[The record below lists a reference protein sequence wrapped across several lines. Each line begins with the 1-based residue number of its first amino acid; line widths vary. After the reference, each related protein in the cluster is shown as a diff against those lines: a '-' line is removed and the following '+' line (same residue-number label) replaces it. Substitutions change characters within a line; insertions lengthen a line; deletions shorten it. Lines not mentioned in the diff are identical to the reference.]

1 MFDRFLPSTGIFL
14 ACVLCSGTVSAAEIR
29 TDPASHGVAVGA
41 VLEGAIQAGDFE
53 KFKNFI
59 LNDGNVFQI
68 YLASPGGDLAEAMKI
83 GLLVRVLN
91 LSTVV
96 PGKPLTNQAFELA
109 AAEHGL
115 ANPKADYQ
123 CASACFFIFV
133 AAVHRSHDDHGPA
146 LLGIHRP
153 SLTADTLKRLSAD
166 QAITANGQSR
176 TMVENYLKAMG
187 IPAKYAEMMY
197 SDPGHRIRWIRN
209 DEFEA
214 DLDGFIP
221 QLRDWAGA
229 RCDRRSDSEKN
240 DRQTS
245 KSKPVIQQPKSER
258 STDTLPSANQAQ
270 ELSCLKQ
277 AQVDLALRA
286 HEEVIKRQ
294 NGQTAPLARMPPAP
308 PEVR

>member
-1 MFDRFLPSTGIFL
+1 MFDRLFQSTRIFL

-29 TDPASHGVAVGA
+29 ADPASHGVAAGA
-41 VLEGAIQAGDFE
+41 VLEGIIQAGDYE

-59 LNDGNVFQI
+59 LNGGNAFQI

-83 GLLVRVLN
+83 GLLVRLLK

-96 PGKPLTNQAFELA
+96 PGKPLTNQALELA

-115 ANPKADYQ
+115 ANPKANYV

-133 AAVHRSHDDHGPA
+133 AGVHRSQDDRGPA

-166 QAITANGQSR
+166 QAIAANGQSR
-176 TMVENYLKAMG
+176 TLVENYLKAMG
-187 IPAKYAEMMY
+187 VPAKYAEMMY
-197 SDPGHRIRWIRN
+197 SDPGRRIRWIRN

-221 QLRDWAGA
+221 QLRDWIDA
-229 RCDRRSDSEKN
+229 RCDKRSDIENN
-240 DRQTS
+240 DRQTP
-245 KSKPVIQQPKSER
+245 KSKTVVQQTKSER
-258 STDTLPSANQAQ
+258 SVDTLPSANHGE

-286 HEEVIKRQ
+286 YDEVTKRH
-294 NGQTAPLARMPPAP
+294 NGRTAPPTLDKISPAP
-308 PEVR
+308 VK

>member
-1 MFDRFLPSTGIFL
+1 VFDRLLQSTGIFL

-29 TDPASHGVAVGA
+29 ADPASHGVAAGA
-41 VLEGAIQAGDFE
+41 VLEGTIQAGDYE

-59 LNDGNVFQI
+59 LNGGNAFQI
-68 YLASPGGDLAEAMKI
+68 YLASPGGDLVEAMKI
-83 GLLVRVLN
+83 GLLVRLLK

-96 PGKPLTNQAFELA
+96 PGKALTNQTLELA

-115 ANPKADYQ
+115 ANPKANYE

-133 AAVHRSHDDHGPA
+133 AGIHRSHDDRGPA

-166 QAITANGQSR
+166 QAIAANGQSR

-187 IPAKYAEMMY
+187 APAKYAEIMY
-197 SDPGHRIRWIRN
+197 SDPGRRIRWIRN

-221 QLRDWAGA
+221 QLRDWVDT
-229 RCDRRSDSEKN
+229 RCDKRSDIEN
-240 DRQTS
+240 NNRQTP
-245 KSKPVIQQPKSER
+245 KSKTVVQQSKSER
-258 STDTLPSANQAQ
+258 SVDTLPSANHGE
-270 ELSCLKQ
+270 ELGCLKQ

-286 HEEVIKRQ
+286 YDEVTKRY
-294 NGQTAPLARMPPAP
+294 NGQTPH
-308 PEVR
+308 